1 MKRLLVAVVALA
13 IVVAVGVVVGQRL
26 WNRYQ
31 LRRTVD
37 PSTPLADQCDQVP
50 ANASRITL
58 TASDGRTLGAALVG
72 PDDAT
77 VGVVF
82 RQGAS
87 QRICEW
93 LPWAG
98 QVASDT
104 GARILLF
111 DRRGRGSSPGEGD
124 LTKEPDDTLVA
135 VRALRHTGVRRV
147 ALVASS
153 MGNSIMFSALP
164 SVRPAPCAVVSISP
178 VLVSGDAHGTVNAT
192 ALKRLPQNLWVTWE
206 TGNAGIDDNAKLI
219 LSRAGDEGLKDFRQ
233 LPVDTTDHSRQL
245 ILNHP
250 EAADFVTQ
258 AIESCR

>member
-1 MKRLLVAVVALA
+1 MKRLLVAVIALA
-13 IVVAVGVVVGQRL
+13 IVVTVGVVIGQRL

-77 VGVVF
+77 VGVVL

-93 LPWAG
+93 LPWAS

-124 LTKEPDDTLVA
+124 LTK
-135 VRALRHTGVRRV
+135 
-147 ALVASS
+147 
-153 MGNSIMFSALP
+153 
-164 SVRPAPCAVVSISP
+164 
-178 VLVSGDAHGTVNAT
+178 
-192 ALKRLPQNLWVTWE
+192 
-206 TGNAGIDDNAKLI
+206 
-219 LSRAGDEGLKDFRQ
+219 GLK
-233 LPVDTTDHSRQL
+233 
-245 ILNHP
+245 
-250 EAADFVTQ
+250 AALATFAQ
-258 AIESCR
+258 ACKGFPGVK